1 MDKVFDRNNGLNSIE
16 NAGATPVYEVF
27 DYLLYKALSYDI

>member
-16 NAGATPVYEVF
+16 NAGRTNLYEVF
-27 DYLLYKALSYDI
+27 DYLEYKALQL